1 MTHLGRVRIEV
12 YESVIQPGLVDI
24 ALPRVTRTTLRVMNR
39 AMVRTP
45 VDTGNLRNS
54 HHMAV
59 QVEPWLIRGRV
70 WNTCEYAAPVHEGR
84 RAVTIRPV
92 HRRAL
97 AFTWRGQFMLRRV
110 VHQPPRRGRPW
121 LREALRE
128 VAEVDGYR
136 MTRGGKYGPP
146 ATA

>member
-1 MTHLGRVRIEV
+1 MTRIGRVRIEV
-12 YESVIQPGLVDI
+12 YESVIEPGLARI
-24 ALPRVTRTTLRVMNR
+24 ALPRVTRTTVRTLNR

-59 QVEPWLIRGRV
+59 AVESWLIRGRV

-92 HRRAL
+92 KKQAL
-97 AFTWRGQFMLRRV
+97 AFAWRGQRMVRAV
-110 VHQPPRRGRPW
+110 VHQPARRGRPW

-128 VAEVDGYR
+128 VAEADGYR

-146 ATA
+146 ATG